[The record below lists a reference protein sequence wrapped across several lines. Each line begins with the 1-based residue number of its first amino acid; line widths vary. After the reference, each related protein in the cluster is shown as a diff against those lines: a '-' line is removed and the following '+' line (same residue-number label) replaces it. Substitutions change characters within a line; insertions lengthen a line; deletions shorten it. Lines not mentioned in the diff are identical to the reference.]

1 MHDIA
6 ERQQI
11 FGEIGAVLAGHAGDE
26 SDPLGHSYPDLLVPI
41 GGAVRAFV
49 AVDVTPFFDRTAA
62 PVNTYG
68 TQWRLKRVKRSDSE
82 SLSRFYT

>member
-1 MHDIA
+1 M
-6 ERQQI
+6 
-11 FGEIGAVLAGHAGDE
+11 
-26 SDPLGHSYPDLLVPI
+26 
-41 GGAVRAFV
+41 